1 MDSTQDI
8 IRDISKDNK
17 IEIIRG
23 ANKKIN
29 NNNQSLEDVFLEVND
44 PFQIEIDFKQSK
56 LDIFESFISTL
67 FGQNIK
73 MKDF

>member
-44 PFQIEIDFKQSK
+44 PFQIEIDYKQSK

>member
-8 IRDISKDNK
+8 IRDIGKDNK

-44 PFQIEIDFKQSK
+44 PFQIEIDYKQSK

>member
-1 MDSTQDI
+1 MDSIQDI

-44 PFQIEIDFKQSK
+44 PFQIEIDYKQSK